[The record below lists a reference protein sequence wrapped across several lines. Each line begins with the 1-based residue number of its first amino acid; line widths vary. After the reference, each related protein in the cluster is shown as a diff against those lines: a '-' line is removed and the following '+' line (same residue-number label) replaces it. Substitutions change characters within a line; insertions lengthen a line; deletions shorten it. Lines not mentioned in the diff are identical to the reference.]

1 MARIAVFTSLAEFA
15 CDASLPVLLRSS
27 RGKKFDDSLL
37 VSQNSLVVEVLL
49 PVEGDREA
57 CPFEGAGAAADP
69 YRKDPLSLSLETS
82 LL

>member
-1 MARIAVFTSLAEFA
+1 MGWIRRPF
-15 CDASLPVLLRSS
+15 
-27 RGKKFDDSLL
+27 RGIL
-37 VSQNSLVVEVLL
+37 VDEVLL

-57 CPFEGAGAAADP
+57 CPFEGAVAAMDP